1 MNKNF
6 LQSGF
11 TLIETLV
18 AILILTMS
26 ISAMLNLAASSFFS
40 VRYSRNDIVGNNLVQ
55 EAIEYIRNSRD
66 TAYQNLPSGPNDWEQ
81 DLISKGCFDQDN
93 GCSIDPYKKIISVC
107 STECQNLSFFDRGI
121 GNGVSFYGYSD
132 GLRYPISPSSSPVPT
147 TYIRTVKMT
156 KTTNGYIVNVF
167 LKWKNGLNEK
177 SISQS
182 ITLTDW
188 NL

>member
-6 LQSGF
+6 LQFGF
-11 TLIETLV
+11 TLVETLV

-66 TAYQNLPSGPNDWEQ
+66 TAYQNLPAGPNDWEQ
-81 DLISKGCFDQDN
+81 NLISNGCFNQDT

-107 STECQNLSFFDRGI
+107 SSPCKNLSFFDRGT
-121 GNGVSFYGYSD
+121 GNGVSFYGYS
-132 GLRYPISPSSSPVPT
+132 GSSYPISPASTGVPT

-167 LKWKNGLNEK
+167 LKWRNGLNEK